1 MVVAIVMFSL
11 LVQRLFVLQIVKGE
25 SYKDNYT
32 LLIERSRDVE
42 ATRGNI
48 YDKNGVLLAYNELAY
63 SVTIVDEG
71 NYRSSEQNQ
80 TLNKIVKQTIQTIEN
95 NGDTIDNEFPVQYA
109 DGKYS
114 YTLEGTRL
122 LRFLADIFG
131 HKEIKDL
138 KYDDELGFNQATAS
152 PKQIIDYLAGEYKY
166 EVTEKKNERLRYE
179 MVIVRYALAQNF
191 FRKYVPAT
199 IATGVSEETVAAI
212 CENKDQL
219 TGVKIAEQTT
229 RKYVN
234 SKYFSHIIGYTGKIS
249 ETEYDTF
256 KKQRNDYTRTDV
268 VGKAGIEQV
277 METTLQGK
285 KGEENIYVD
294 NLGRVTEV
302 KEHKDA
308 ISGNDVYLSI
318 DSDLQMLVY
327 DLLEQEIAGILY
339 SKIQNIKTYNAE
351 TEDKIIVPIDDV
363 YFALLNNNVLHLEEF
378 NKTDSSDTE
387 KAIYAAFTGKLS
399 SNLQWIANE
408 LSSASSSKYSD
419 LSKDK
424 QEYCTY
430 VYKMLLSQSILIS
443 KQIDRTNQ
451 TYLDWQ
457 NGRIS
462 LGSFLQYAISKN
474 WVDIKLLGQ
483 NKSEYSDSSEIYQ
496 ELVKKTS
503 TLLSTDKEYHKLIY
517 KYMIA
522 NNELSGKSL
531 CLCLY
536 EQDVLAYNEGEYK
549 ALQSGS
555 VSAFD
560 FIREKIRKME
570 ITPSQLALD
579 PCSGSCVIT
588 NPQNGELLACVTY
601 PGYDSNKLANGV
613 DAQYFASL
621 NNDLTKPQ
629 FNYATQQLTA
639 PGSTF
644 KMVTASAGLTESE
657 IGVTDKI
664 KDLGKFTKVDNEP
677 SCWIYPHGTH
687 GDINVSEALRDS
699 CNYFFYEVGFRLA
712 TKAGTYND
720 QYGIDRISKYAK
732 SFGLGEKTGIE
743 IPESSPKLATKF
755 PVMAAIGQSDHAYT
769 TAQLARY
776 VTSVANSGTV
786 YNLTLL
792 DKTVDGKNQVI
803 KDYSPVV
810 KNKITNIT
818 SESWNAIHN
827 GMRMVVEKLPVF
839 NSLSTL
845 VAGKTGTAQ
854 EDKTRPTHA
863 LFVGYAPFDNPSFAI
878 ATRIAFGYTSG
889 NAAELSAQI
898 TKYYF
903 KEADRQSLVTGEAGV
918 ISSGTIHD

>member
-1 MVVAIVMFSL
+1 MVVAIVLFSL
-11 LVQRLFVLQIVKGE
+11 LIQRLFVLQIVKGE

-32 LLIERSRDVE
+32 LLIERSREVE

-71 NYRSSEQNQ
+71 NYRSREQNEV
-80 TLNKIVKQTIQTIEN
+80 LNRIVKQTILTIEK
-95 NGDTIDNEFPVQYA
+95 NGDTIDNEFPIRLV

-114 YTLEGTRL
+114 YTLEGTKL
-122 LRFLADIFG
+122 LRFLADLFG
-131 HKEIKDL
+131 CKKIEEL
-138 KYDDELGFNQATAS
+138 KYDKNLGFNQATAS
-152 PKQIIDYLAGEYKY
+152 AKQIIDYLAGDRKY
-166 EVTEKKNERLRYE
+166 EITEKKNERLRYE

-212 CENKDQL
+212 SENKDTL

-229 RKYVN
+229 RKYLN
-234 SKYFSHIIGYTGKIS
+234 SKYYSHIIGYTGKIS
-249 ETEYDTF
+249 EIEYEKL
-256 KKQRNDYTRTDV
+256 KKERSDYSKTDV
-268 VGKAGIEQV
+268 IGKAGIEQV

-285 KGEENIYVD
+285 KGQEKIYVD

-302 KEHKDA
+302 KDHKDSV
-308 ISGNDVYLSI
+308 SGNNVYLSI
-318 DSDLQMLVY
+318 DSDLQTLVY
-327 DLLEQEIAGILY
+327 DLLEQEIAGILCT
-339 SKIQNIKTYNAE
+339 KIQNVKTYNAN
-351 TEDKIIVPIDDV
+351 TEDQIVIPIDDV
-363 YFALLNNNVLHLEEF
+363 YFALLNNNVLHLENFSKANASE
-378 NKTDSSDTE
+378 TE
-387 KAIYAAFTGKLS
+387 KAIYSAFAGKLS
-399 SNLQWIANE
+399 SNLGWVQNE
-408 LSSASSSKYSD
+408 LTSSSSIKYSE
-419 LSKDK
+419 LTKDK

-430 VYKMLLSQSILIS
+430 IYKMLLNQAIIVS
-443 KQIDRTNQ
+443 KQMDRSNA

-474 WVDIKLLGQ
+474 WIDIKLLDQ
-483 NKSEYSDSSEIYQ
+483 KNSEYSDSAEIYQ
-496 ELVKKTS
+496 ALIKKIA
-503 TLLSTDKEYHKLIY
+503 TLLTDDKGYHKLLY

-522 NNELSGKSL
+522 NNEISGRSL
-531 CLCLY
+531 CLCLF
-536 EQDVLAYNEGEYK
+536 EQDVLAYNEAEYL
-549 ALQSGS
+549 ALKNGS
-555 VSAFD
+555 VGSYD
-560 FIREKIRKME
+560 FLKEKIRKME
-570 ITPSQLALD
+570 ITPAQLALD
-579 PCSGSCVIT
+579 PCSGSCVVT
-588 NPQNGELLACVTY
+588 NPQTGELLACVTY

-613 DAQYFASL
+613 DAQYFEAL

-639 PGSTF
+639 PGSTY
-644 KMVTASAGLTESE
+644 KMVSATAGLAEHE
-657 IGVTDKI
+657 IGITDKI

-677 SCWIYPHGTH
+677 KCWIYPHGTH

-712 TKAGTYND
+712 TKGGVYNE
-720 QYGIDRISKYAK
+720 QYGIDRLGKYAK
-732 SFGLGEKTGIE
+732 EYGLGEKTGIE
-743 IPESSPKLATKF
+743 IPESSPNIASKF
-755 PVMAAIGQSDHAYT
+755 PVMAAIGQSDNAYT

-776 VTSVANSGTV
+776 VTGVANSGTV

-792 DKTVDGKNQVI
+792 DKTVDGKNQII
-803 KDYSPVV
+803 KDYAPVV
-810 KNKITNIT
+810 KNKITDI
-818 SESWNAIHN
+818 SPEGWNAIHS
-827 GMRMVVEKLPVF
+827 GMRMVIEKLPVF
-839 NSLSTL
+839 KSLATP

-863 LFVGYAPFDNPSFAI
+863 LFVGYAPYDNPTFAI
-878 ATRIAFGYTSG
+878 STRIAFGFTSG

-903 KEADRQSLVTGEAGV
+903 KEAERSALVTGVAGV

>member
-1 MVVAIVMFSL
+1 MVVAVIMFSML
-11 LVQRLFVLQIVKGE
+11 IQRLFVLQIVKGE

-32 LLIERSRDVE
+32 LLSKRSRDVE

-48 YDKNGVLLAYNELAY
+48 YDKNGILLAYNELAY

-71 NYRSSEQNQ
+71 NYRSIDQHKV
-80 TLNKIVKQTIQTIEN
+80 LNEVVKKTIQTIEK
-95 NGDTIDNEFPVQYA
+95 NGDAIDNEFSVQYK

-114 YTLEGTRL
+114 YALEGTRL

-131 HKEIKDL
+131 HKEIKEL
-138 KYDDELGFNQATAS
+138 KYNKELGFNEATVSA
-152 PKQIIDYLAGEYKY
+152 KQLIDYLAGKHKFRI
-166 EVTEKKNERLRYE
+166 TEKKDERLRYE
-179 MVIVRYALAQNF
+179 MVIVRYALSQNF
-191 FRKYVPAT
+191 FRKYIPAT

-212 CENKDQL
+212 SENKDKL
-219 TGVKIAEQTT
+219 AGVKVTEQTI
-229 RKYVN
+229 RKYVD

-256 KKQRNDYTRTDV
+256 KKQRSDYTKTDI

-285 KGEENIYVD
+285 KGMENLYVD
-294 NLGRVTEV
+294 NLGRVTQI
-302 KEHKDA
+302 KDHKDS
-308 ISGNDVYLSI
+308 ISGNNVYLSI
-318 DSDLQMLVY
+318 DSDLQKLVY

-339 SKIQNIKTYNAE
+339 SKIQNVKTFNAE

-363 YFALLNNNVLHLEEF
+363 YFALLNNNILHLEDF
-378 NKTDSSDTE
+378 NKADSSANE
-387 KAIYAAFTGKLS
+387 KAIYSAFAGKLD
-399 SNLQWIANE
+399 SNVQWLTSE
-408 LSSASSSKYSD
+408 LASSKKYSE

-430 VYKMLLSQSILIS
+430 IYKMLLRQSILVS
-443 KQIDRTNQ
+443 NQIDRTDK

-457 NGRIS
+457 NGKIS
-462 LGSFLQYAISKN
+462 LSGFLQYAISKN
-474 WVDIKLLGQ
+474 WIDIKLLDQ
-483 NKSEYSDSSEIYQ
+483 KKTEYSDSAEIYQ
-496 ELVKKTS
+496 TLVNKIS
-503 TLLSTDKEYHKLIY
+503 SLLSSDKEYHKLIY

-522 NNELSGKSL
+522 NNEISGKSL

-536 EQDVLAYNEGEYK
+536 DQDVLAYNEADII
-549 ALQSGS
+549 ALQKGS
-555 VSAFD
+555 VSSFE
-560 FIREKIRKME
+560 FLREKIRKME
-570 ITPSQLALD
+570 ITPAQLALD

-588 NPQNGELLACVTY
+588 NPQTGDLLACVTY

-629 FNYATQQLTA
+629 YNYATQQLTA

-644 KMVTASAGLTESE
+644 KMVTASAGLTEHE
-657 IGVTDKI
+657 IGTTDKI

-677 SCWIYPHGTH
+677 TCWIYPHGTH
-687 GDINVSEALRDS
+687 GEINVSEALRDS

-712 TKAGTYND
+712 TKNGTYND
-720 QYGIDRISKYAK
+720 QYGIDRIGKFAK
-732 SFGLGEKTGIE
+732 EYGLGDKTGIE
-743 IPESSPKLATKF
+743 IPESTPRLATKF

-769 TAQLARY
+769 TVQLARY

-786 YNLTLL
+786 YNLSLL
-792 DKTVDGKNQVI
+792 DKTVDGKNKVI
-803 KDYSPVV
+803 KDYNPTV
-810 KNKITNIT
+810 KNKISDVG
-818 SESWNAIHN
+818 SESWNAIHS

-839 NSLSTL
+839 HSVVTP

-863 LFVGYAPFDNPSFAI
+863 LFVGYAPFDQPNFAI

-903 KEADRQSLVTGEAGV
+903 KEADRSSLVTGVAGV
-918 ISSGTIHD
+918 ISSGTVHD